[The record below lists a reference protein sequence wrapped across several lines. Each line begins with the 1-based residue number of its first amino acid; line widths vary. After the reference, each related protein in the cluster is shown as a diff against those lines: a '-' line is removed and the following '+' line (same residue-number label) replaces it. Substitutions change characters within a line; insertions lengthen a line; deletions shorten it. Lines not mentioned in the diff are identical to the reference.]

1 MNFDAFIELQL
12 RIEMRNCASKALL
25 LDLEYG
31 IAWVPKL
38 FSKTVDAVTSD
49 LLPYLQNEA
58 FLLTIDK
65 GG

>member
-31 IAWVPKL
+31 IAWGPKL
-38 FSKTVDAVTSD
+38 YSKTAYAVTRIRYQTS
-49 LLPYLQNEA
+49 
-58 FLLTIDK
+58 
-65 GG
+65 